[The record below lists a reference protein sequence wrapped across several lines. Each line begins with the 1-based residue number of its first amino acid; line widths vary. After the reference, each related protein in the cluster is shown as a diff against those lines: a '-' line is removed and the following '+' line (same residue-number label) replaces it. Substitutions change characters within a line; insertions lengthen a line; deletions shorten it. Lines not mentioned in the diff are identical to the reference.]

1 MACASKC
8 ECHTRWVA
16 GREGTPVNSLAGVGL
31 LFDDPLFEEFASA
44 LALGLA
50 SHGGAELGEVQ
61 ATCARIVDGDDQS
74 WFEAWRTTADRLVGI
89 GDACAAGGHRMS
101 ARESY
106 LRASFYYALAYHPL
120 FEAPPDPR
128 LLDAFGSQ
136 RAAFDKAAA
145 LLEPAGEAVEIAFE
159 GASLPGYL
167 FRAVQGERRPLLLAT
182 NGYDATIYEMF
193 LGQAVPALRRGYHC
207 LVFDGPG
214 QGAVLFEQGVPI
226 RADWEAVIRAVV
238 DVVIEREEI
247 DAQRIALTGWS
258 LGGHLALRGASG
270 EPRLAAC
277 IADPALLSIGAGMLG
292 RMRDAGV
299 SESVLK
305 RYPNID
311 DDTLA
316 PIAEAIHGDRTQRWA
331 VEQRGFWVHG
341 VSTFGEYVRATFPFS
356 LEGRLGAIS
365 CPTALTAAEDDPLA
379 RSADQVYDELRCP
392 KTLLRFT
399 AAEGAGDHCEMRNRS
414 LLDQRVFDWLDDVLA
429 TPRP

>member
-1 MACASKC
+1 M
-8 ECHTRWVA
+8 
-16 GREGTPVNSLAGVGL
+16 GL
-31 LFDDPLFEEFASA
+31 FFDDPLFEEFTSTF
-44 LALGLA
+44 LGLA

-61 ATCARIVDGDDQS
+61 ATCARIVGGDDES
-74 WFEAWRTTADRLVGI
+74 WFAAWRATADRLVRA
-89 GDACAAGGHRMS
+89 GDSCAAGGHPVS

-106 LRASFYYALAYHPL
+106 LRASLYYALAYHPL
-120 FEAPPDPR
+120 FGAPPDPR

-145 LLEPAGEAVEIAFE
+145 LLEPAGEALEIDLE

-167 FRAVQGERRPLLLAT
+167 FRAVHGERRPLLIAT

-226 RADWEAVIRAVV
+226 RPDWEVVLSAVV
-238 DVVIEREEI
+238 DTIVEREEI
-247 DAQRIALTGWS
+247 DSDRLALTGWS
-258 LGGHLALRGASG
+258 LGGHLALRAASG

-277 IADPALLSIGAGMLG
+277 IADPALLSIGAGAIG
-292 RMRDAGV
+292 RLRAAGI
-299 SESVLK
+299 SASVIE

-311 DDTLA
+311 DATLA
-316 PIAEAIHGDRTQRWA
+316 PVAEAIHSDRAQRWA

-341 VSTFGEYVRATFPFS
+341 VSTLGEYLKATVPFS
-356 LEGRLGAIS
+356 LEGRLDAIR
-365 CPTALTAAEDDPLA
+365 CPTALTAAEADPLA
-379 RSADQVYDELRCP
+379 RSADQVYEGLRCP

-399 AAEGAGDHCEMRNRS
+399 TAEGAGDHCEMRNRT
-414 LLDQRVFDWLDDVLA
+414 LLDQRVFDWLDDVLS

>member
-1 MACASKC
+1 M
-8 ECHTRWVA
+8 
-16 GREGTPVNSLAGVGL
+16 GL
-31 LFDDPLFEEFASA
+31 FFDDPLFEEFTST

-61 ATCARIVDGDDQS
+61 ATCARIVGGDDES
-74 WFEAWRTTADRLVGI
+74 WFAAWRATADRLVRA
-89 GDACAAGGHRMS
+89 GDACAAGGHRVS

-106 LRASFYYALAYHPL
+106 LRASLYYALAYHPL
-120 FEAPPDPR
+120 FGAPPDPR

-145 LLEPAGEAVEIAFE
+145 LLEPAGEALEIDFE

-167 FRAVQGERRPLLLAT
+167 FRAVHGERRPLLIAT

-226 RADWEAVIRAVV
+226 RADWEAVLSAVV
-238 DVVIEREEI
+238 DTIVEREEI
-247 DAQRIALTGWS
+247 DADRIALTGWS
-258 LGGHLALRGASG
+258 LGGYLALRAASG

-277 IADPALLSIGAGMLG
+277 IADPALLSIGAGAIG
-292 RMRDAGV
+292 RLRAAGI
-299 SESVLK
+299 SASVIE

-311 DDTLA
+311 DATLA
-316 PIAEAIHGDRTQRWA
+316 PIAEAIHSDRAQRWA

-341 VSTFGEYVRATFPFS
+341 VSMLGEYLKATVPFS
-356 LEGRLGAIS
+356 LEERLDAIS
-365 CPTALTAAEDDPLA
+365 CPTALTAAEADPLA
-379 RSADQVYDELRCP
+379 RSVDQVYDGLRCP

-399 AAEGAGDHCEMRNRS
+399 TAEGAGDHCEMRNRT
-414 LLDQRVFDWLDDVLA
+414 LLDQRVFDWLDDILS

>member
-1 MACASKC
+1 
-8 ECHTRWVA
+8 VA
-16 GREGTPVNSLAGVGL
+16 GMGL
-31 LFDDPLFEEFASA
+31 FFDDPLFEEFTST

-61 ATCARIVDGDDQS
+61 ATCARIVDGDNES
-74 WFEAWRTTADRLVGI
+74 WFEGWRATADRLVRG
-89 GDACAAGGHRMS
+89 GDACAAGGHRVS

-106 LRASFYYALAYHPL
+106 LRASLYYALAYHPL
-120 FEAPPDPR
+120 FGAPPDPR

-167 FRAVQGERRPLLLAT
+167 FRAVHGERRPLVVAT

-226 RADWEAVIRAVV
+226 RPDWEAVVSAVV
-238 DVVIEREEI
+238 DTIVEREEI
-247 DAQRIALTGWS
+247 DTERIALTGWS
-258 LGGHLALRGASG
+258 LGGYLALRAASG

-277 IADPALLSIGAGMLG
+277 IADPALLSVGAGAIG
-292 RMRDAGV
+292 RLRAAGI
-299 SESVLK
+299 SGSVIE

-311 DDTLA
+311 DATLA
-316 PIAEAIHGDRTQRWA
+316 PVAEAIHGDRAQRWA

-341 VSTFGEYVRATFPFS
+341 VSTLGEYLKATVPFT
-356 LEGRLGAIS
+356 LEGRLDAIS
-365 CPTALTAAEDDPLA
+365 CPTALTAAEADPLA
-379 RSADQVYDELRCP
+379 RSADQVYEALRCP
-392 KTLLRFT
+392 RTLLRF
-399 AAEGAGDHCEMRNRS
+399 AEAEGAGDHCEMRNRS
-414 LLDQRVFDWLDDVLA
+414 LLDQRVFDWLDDSLS

>member
-1 MACASKC
+1 VPCAL
-8 ECHTRWVA
+8 WVG
-16 GREGTPVNSLAGVGL
+16 GREGTPANSLAAVGL
-31 LFDDPLFEEFASA
+31 FFDDPLFEEFTST

-74 WFEAWRTTADRLVGI
+74 WFEAWRATADRLVGT
-89 GDACAAGGHRMS
+89 GDACAAGGHRVS
-101 ARESY
+101 ASECY
-106 LRASFYYALAYHPL
+106 LRASLYYALAYHPL
-120 FEAPPDPR
+120 FGAPPDPR

-145 LLEPAGEAVEIAFE
+145 LLEPAGEAVAIDFE

-167 FRAVQGERRPLLLAT
+167 FRAVQGERRPLLIAT
-182 NGYDATIYEMF
+182 NGYDATVYEMF

-214 QGAVLFEQGVPI
+214 QGAVLFEQGVPM
-226 RADWEAVIRAVV
+226 RADWEAVIGAVV
-238 DVVIEREEI
+238 DAVVGREEI
-247 DAQRIALTGWS
+247 HAERIALTGWS
-258 LGGHLALRGASG
+258 LGGYLALRAASG

-277 IADPALLSIGAGMLG
+277 IADPALLSIGAGVVG
-292 RMRDAGV
+292 RMRATGV
-299 SESVLK
+299 SESVIE

-316 PIAEAIHGDRTQRWA
+316 PIAEAIHRDRAQRWA

-341 VSTFGEYVRATFPFS
+341 VSTLGDYVRATFPFS
-356 LEGRLGAIS
+356 LEGRLDAIS

-414 LLDQRVFDWLDDVLA
+414 LLDQRVFDWLDDTLSA
-429 TPRP
+429 PRP